1 MEKKEKTIDE
11 IFAALEEV
19 LTSLESEEISLEDS
33 FQRYES
39 GIKLIKS
46 CNEKIEQVE
55 KQIMVLSENGGD
67 HDF

>member
-1 MEKKEKTIDE
+1 MGKKEKSIEE
-11 IFAALEEV
+11 IFTELEDV
-19 LTSLESEEISLEDS
+19 IKNLESGEISLEDS
-33 FQRYES
+33 FKFYES

-55 KQIMVLSENGGD
+55 KQIVVLSEDGGS